1 MSVTARCWKL
11 QDAGPPA
18 DSAAKAGSCD
28 RGSRAMPCTTIHAML
43 NSSCTARKTNLGRT
57 QLLSH
62 IEELLRRSASE
73 CSKYFRDLRNQQG
86 CAVSKVILHAAPS
99 RGVKTKK
106 HVLWDSIRHEHPALA
121 ASAVTVLAVKTHAL
135 HSPAM
140 LMIVYRPSFLSLAPT
155 PGPSLGFPCYPCYP
169 CIPCYPLN
177 P

>member
-1 MSVTARCWKL
+1 
-11 QDAGPPA
+11 
-18 DSAAKAGSCD
+18 
-28 RGSRAMPCTTIHAML
+28 MPCTTIHAML

-106 HVLWDSIRHEHPALA
+106 HVLWDSIRHHEHPNTLPW
-121 ASAVTVLAVKTHAL
+121 LPL
-135 HSPAM
+135 
-140 LMIVYRPSFLSLAPT
+140 LSLSWLSKRKRFIPR
-155 PGPSLGFPCYPCYP
+155 PCS
-169 CIPCYPLN
+169 
-177 P
+177 